1 MRTESLILFALC
13 LFGCETSAVS
23 PSFPLPTQVSRLSIS
38 GGKVVTEQSTIAELL
53 AHLGQI
59 KDGWSYAR
67 YTAYPSPKAQILFA
81 SASGKALCRLDIGPN
96 WVGSNCGV
104 ESKSNWPP
112 LVTISREQALF
123 FRNFV
128 AGTWEVK

>member
-1 MRTESLILFALC
+1 MRSATLTLSVLC

-23 PSFPLPTQVSRLSIS
+23 PSFPVATQVSQLSIS
-38 GGKVVTEQSTIAELL
+38 GGKVVTEQSKISELF

-59 KDGWSYAR
+59 KGGWSY
-67 YTAYPSPKAQILFA
+67 TWHTYPTPQAQIFFA
-81 SASGKALCRLDIGPN
+81 GSSGQTLCRLDIGPN

-104 ESKSNWPP
+104 ELKSNWPP
-112 LVTISREQALF
+112 FVTISREQALF
-123 FRNFV
+123 FRDFV

>member
-1 MRTESLILFALC
+1 MRTASLIFFVLC

-23 PSFPLPTQVSRLSIS
+23 PSFPVTTQVSQLSIS
-38 GGKVVTEQSTIAELL
+38 GGKVVTEQSKISELF

-59 KDGWSYAR
+59 KGEWSH
-67 YTAYPSPKAQILFA
+67 TWHTYPSPQAQILFVG
-81 SASGKALCRLDIGPN
+81 SSGQALCRLDIGPN

-104 ESKSNWPP
+104 ELKSNWPP

-123 FRNFV
+123 FRDFV
-128 AGTWEVK
+128 AGAWEVK